1 MMMQN
6 EQSSS
11 TERPSTSP
19 RARSR
24 RQAMQAAFPLHS
36 ATVSRLVPKLQQK
49 MWTTPTT
56 SPTACVCKH
65 SQLLLPASAL
75 ADGADRHV
83 ASGIVCAAVSA
94 IAVVGRRRQVSE
106 RVVSF
111 STLRTSNLT

>member
-1 MMMQN
+1 MDDPDDVANSM
-6 EQSSS
+6 
-11 TERPSTSP
+11 
-19 RARSR
+19 
-24 RQAMQAAFPLHS
+24 L
-36 ATVSRLVPKLQQK
+36 
-49 MWTTPTT
+49 
-56 SPTACVCKH
+56 CKH

-75 ADGADRHV
+75 AYGAELWHV